1 MNPSHSQYF
10 EDFDK
15 LNVDLTRER
24 IWSDMDLVF
33 GILSNSI
40 IIFWSFQ
47 KKYDKNSITNLLNP
61 SSLQSPLFMLIICLP
76 LPARV
81 QDPIQARQN

>member
-10 EDFDK
+10 EVFDK

-33 GILSNSI
+33 GIL
-40 IIFWSFQ
+40 SFQ